1 MKNADVSKV
10 GNLSEKW
17 PYICI
22 FLIIQGVQ
30 DQKCQKEKAR
40 TWKGSIFDPTLVK
53 PKWV

>member
-1 MKNADVSKV
+1 MSVVAQRKNKCIVATIVFIPDV
-10 GNLSEKW
+10 
-17 PYICI
+17 
-22 FLIIQGVQ
+22 IQGVQ